1 MFYTNYSSSK
11 VPCKDCSKRC
21 VGCHCNC
28 EAYKAFEAYK
38 EARRVEVV
46 KSFEGL
52 GGIVARKTALIG

>member
-1 MFYTNYSSSK
+1 MFYTNYASSK
-11 VPCKDCSKRC
+11 VPCKDCQKRC

-28 EAYKAFEAYK
+28 EAYKD
-38 EARRVEVV
+38 ARRVEIV